1 MKQVFEVGDRVLY
14 DPRWKTGRRL
24 YATVVE
30 SSVRGGY
37 YAIDAKISSEVS
49 GARIVGVQ
57 RGQLR
62 LMSAV
67 ELLAEVVQA

>member
-1 MKQVFEVGDRVLY
+1 MKQTFEVGDRVIY

-24 YATVVE
+24 YATVIE
-30 SSVRGGY
+30 RCVRGSY
-37 YAIDAKISSEVS
+37 YAIDAKISSGVG

-57 RGQLR
+57 QGQLR